1 MEDMG
6 DVGSVLSMKKY
17 DVEVHRLDTDDRDD
31 KRKSVV
37 KNLELG

>member
-1 MEDMG
+1 MG
-6 DVGSVLSMKKY
+6 DVGSVLSMKKP
-17 DVEVHRLDTDDRDD
+17 DVEVNRLETEDRDE